1 MAEGSDPA
9 YAQENGS
16 LDLPRQNGTGDES
29 SVAGQL
35 LQPTSA
41 SPSSQLELDMFAKI
55 VATGLTIK
63 SQQRGD
69 PELTREQ
76 KLEVLASL
84 LRQRPGAFL
93 MRFGKVLGERDLSWF
108 DHLCPTDFE
117 VDFRVKE
124 LQKNLAMSSKSREN
138 VIKNRRF
145 QYLKELMDSSSYF
158 SEEEMRNRNPLL
170 YEHYIGQ
177 YLSEEERQALD
188 STDSSDMTLS
198 GMILK
203 RMEMD
208 RRSELLLR
216 QQRAEAG
223 QIIDSDSSNS
233 SEEEEEEEEEES
245 DEDEKDSEE
254 NRGMKLS
261 SDPVTA
267 GQEKQMLRE
276 EFLKAMQLRFLTGEE
291 KDFDYSKVDSNEQY
305 DSIDTRQRDE
315 EDDYFDN
322 EEPAFLRDECD
333 SNDGTGMELGSTE
346 MESEPEDYMTYEP
359 PS

>member
-1 MAEGSDPA
+1 MAEGSDTA
-9 YAQENGS
+9 YAQENGP
-16 LDLPRQNGTGDES
+16 LDLPRQNGNGDES
-29 SVAGQL
+29 FVAGQL
-35 LQPTSA
+35 LQATSS

-55 VATGLTIK
+55 VATDLTIK

-76 KLEVLASL
+76 KVEVLASL
-84 LRQRPGAFL
+84 LHQRPGAFL
-93 MRFGKVLGERDLSWF
+93 MRFGKALGERDLSWF
-108 DHLCPTDFE
+108 DHLRPTDFE

-145 QYLKELMDSSSYF
+145 QYIKELMDSSSYF
-158 SEEEMRNRNPLL
+158 SEEEMHNRNPLL

-198 GMILK
+198 GMIMK

-223 QIIDSDSSNS
+223 QIIDSDNS
-233 SEEEEEEEEEES
+233 SSCEEEEEEEEEEES
-245 DEDEKDSEE
+245 DEDETEE

-305 DSIDTRQRDE
+305 DSIDARQRDE

-322 EEPAFLRDECD
+322 EEPALLREEYD
-333 SNDGTGMELGSTE
+333 SNDGTGMELGNAE